1 MLARTAC
8 QPFLALMLPR
18 KGQSFLPER
27 RNCNHTFRGV
37 LHFRLPS
44 ALQRYNTLDFPR
56 KIVCQQGCYSPLL
69 ETQSQRGST
78 PLWIPHLSVQQQSI
92 LYLHVGY
99 ALARTG
105 KAGTEICLGG
115 GQVSMPVYL
124 ANIARGC
131 NNFLFMMTYFSII
144 CLNNV

>member
-1 MLARTAC
+1 M
-8 QPFLALMLPR
+8 
-18 KGQSFLPER
+18 
-27 RNCNHTFRGV
+27 
-37 LHFRLPS
+37 
-44 ALQRYNTLDFPR
+44 
-56 KIVCQQGCYSPLL
+56 
-69 ETQSQRGST
+69 
-78 PLWIPHLSVQQQSI
+78 PLWTPRLSVQQQSI

-105 KAGTEICLGG
+105 KAGTKIYLGG